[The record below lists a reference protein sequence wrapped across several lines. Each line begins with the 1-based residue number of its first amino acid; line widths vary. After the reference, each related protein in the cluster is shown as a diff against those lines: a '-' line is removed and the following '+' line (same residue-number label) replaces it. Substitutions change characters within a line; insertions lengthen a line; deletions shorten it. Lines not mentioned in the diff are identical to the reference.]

1 MSDKPIEIEFDNKE
15 VHEKLLNLAKRTENL
30 RPLMKNIAGIFSY
43 STEENFKEVGRPDK
57 WVDLTE
63 STKKQRTKKRKWPG
77 QILQVEGKL
86 AASINTYYDND
97 SAVIGSN
104 LEYAAIHQL
113 GGQAGRNKSV
123 EIPARPYLFLTD
135 SDYDEVLSECEKYLS
150 ENS

>member
-1 MSDKPIEIEFDNKE
+1 MSDKPIEIEFDNKD

-30 RPLMKNIAGIFSY
+30 RPLMKNIAGIFAY
-43 STEENFKEVGRPDK
+43 STEENFKEEGRPDK
-57 WVDLTE
+57 WVDLSE
-63 STKKQRTKKRKWPG
+63 PTKKQRTKKRKWPG

-123 EIPARPYLFLTD
+123 EIPARPYLFLTND
-135 SDYDEVLSECEKYLS
+135 DYEEIIQNIDKYLGI
-150 ENS
+150 

>member
-30 RPLMKNIAGIFSY
+30 RPLMKNIAGIFAY
-43 STEENFKEVGRPDK
+43 STEENCKEERRPDK
-57 WVDLTE
+57 WVDLAE

-113 GGQAGRNKSV
+113 GGQAGKNKSV
-123 EIPARPYLFLTD
+123 EIPARPYLLLTND
-135 SDYDEVLSECEKYLS
+135 DYDEILHNIEKYF
-150 ENS
+150 ET

>member
-1 MSDKPIEIEFDNKE
+1 MD
-15 VHEKLLNLAKRTENL
+15 LA
-30 RPLMKNIAGIFSY
+30 
-43 STEENFKEVGRPDK
+43 
-57 WVDLTE
+57 E

-86 AASINTYYDND
+86 VASINTYYDND

-113 GGQAGRNKSV
+113 GGQAGINKSV

-135 SDYDEVLSECEKYLS
+135 DDYDEVLSECEKYLS
-150 ENS
+150 DNGYGSFSQK

>member
-1 MSDKPIEIEFDNKE
+1 MD
-15 VHEKLLNLAKRTENL
+15 LA
-30 RPLMKNIAGIFSY
+30 
-43 STEENFKEVGRPDK
+43 
-57 WVDLTE
+57 E

-113 GGQAGRNKSV
+113 GGQAGKNKSV
-123 EIPARPYLFLTD
+123 EIPARPYLFLTNG
-135 SDYDEVLSECEKYLS
+135 DYDEILHNI
-150 ENS
+150 ENYFSDSQ